1 MAPIS
6 IYLKQNHQKPKHKFK
21 LYLQVRNME
30 NGRTIFII
38 ALIVGFANLA
48 NSIPFTKEGVVKNAT
63 QLQIQLKKISMEAQ
77 DLISLLNNVS
87 GFIRPVSNASS
98 STTVLSLQNSMSEIQ
113 TKFTDMEKKLFGITD
128 QQTNNREQL
137 SSLEN
142 ELRSLS
148 VRLDAEKKE
157 AAQTVE
163 GHGSTLTELTA
174 SLNSLKRKVEA
185 LDEKV
190 KANEQQ
196 QGQTNRLPDECIKD
210 IKSHNFKTAE
220 KILELMND
228 KPSKIKYIVKEVYK
242 SQVENFHLILQFGD
256 SVSNI
261 KMSLQILQALEFEM
275 ESSGDKDPLK
285 MMLLVEKL
293 KEKNLQASSF
303 ISTFEDAEDGED
315 GAENPLN
322 FIIQII
328 LIFFLSIQFIIFVL
342 FCVGCARFIYVCCS

>member
-1 MAPIS
+1 MD
-6 IYLKQNHQKPKHKFK
+6 
-21 LYLQVRNME
+21 

-38 ALIVGFANLA
+38 VLIMGFATLA
-48 NSIPFTKEGVVKNAT
+48 NSIPLTMKDVESNAT
-63 QLQIQLKKISMEAQ
+63 QLQIQLKKISREAQ
-77 DLISLLNNVS
+77 DLITLLDQTALNNVS
-87 GFIRPVSNASS
+87 GFSRPVSNAGS

-275 ESSGDKDPLK
+275 ESSGDKDPLR

-303 ISTFEDAEDGED
+303 IAKFNDA
-315 GAENPLN
+315 AVTENPLN
-322 FIIQII
+322 STEFADLFCMIVMVISIFHFFVI
-328 LIFFLSIQFIIFVL
+328 LYIFVK
-342 FCVGCARFIYVCCS
+342 VVRMCSQTCGQGMPSPDSALNL